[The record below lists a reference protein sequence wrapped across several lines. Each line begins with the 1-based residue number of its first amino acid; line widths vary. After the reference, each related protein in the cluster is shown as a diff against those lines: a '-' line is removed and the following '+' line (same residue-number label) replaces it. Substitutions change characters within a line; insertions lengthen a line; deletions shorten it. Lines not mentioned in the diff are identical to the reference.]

1 MTSKGL
7 KRSTSWQQKRW
18 QKMEWYISNGKKTP
32 PSFGKPLVK
41 KTFFKSFPQNPGL
54 DLIWRIHLECGFYG
68 FIIRF
73 GIWPNK
79 RTIRIWIFPKTR
91 TLRLNDIKKQLG
103 MFFNIFII
111 LSKFAIQHSNHMAS
125 MSQWNSLQIGILNGS
140 NVSTHWI
147 SIGEVSVLDFKKVLT
162 PGVFCS
168 NFNLWNKGTVT
179 LCNSFAL
186 CN

>member
-1 MTSKGL
+1 MYSLHLLCTIFVRKTTCQKDFFQILSQKSWFRFEL
-7 KRSTSWQQKRW
+7 KNPPRVWILWIHDKFWNLT
-18 QKMEWYISNGKKTP
+18 KKT
-32 PSFGKPLVK
+32 
-41 KTFFKSFPQNPGL
+41 QNRCL
-54 DLIWRIHLECGFYG
+54 DSK
-68 FIIRF
+68 IRV
-73 GIWPNK
+73 
-79 RTIRIWIFPKTR
+79 WIFPKTR
-91 TLRLNDIKKQLG
+91 ILSLNDIKKQLG

-147 SIGEVSVLDFKKVLT
+147 SVGEVSVLDFKKVLT

-168 NFNLWNKGTVT
+168 NFNLWNKATVT